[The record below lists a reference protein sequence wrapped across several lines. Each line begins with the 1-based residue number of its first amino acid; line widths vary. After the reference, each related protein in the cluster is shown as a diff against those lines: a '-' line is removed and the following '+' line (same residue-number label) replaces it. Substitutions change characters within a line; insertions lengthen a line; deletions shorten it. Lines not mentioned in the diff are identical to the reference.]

1 MALTE
6 ETEVHNILSF
16 VSPTWTG
23 LGSSLGLHME
33 RPVTNCLNCGMSDKL
48 STQS

>member
-16 VSPTWTG
+16 VKSHVDWTG
-23 LGSSLGLHME
+23 IQP
-33 RPVTNCLNCGMSDKL
+33 RPPCVKACDKL
-48 STQS
+48 PELWHD